1 MDQVSINVR
10 PSSDTADTAS
20 HLNLGQVPPL
30 PTARGRPFG
39 AAMGLG
45 KSPST
50 DSHVQEHLFTVKSGG
65 IAGYLSSLGSTDS
78 YVNITAKTDCF
89 VGFLPHHALQRVI
102 ERRPIVLLTLAKRLL
117 SLLSPLVLH
126 IDAALDWLQLGA
138 GEVLYQQGDK
148 STDFYV
154 VINGRLR
161 SLHEKDTGVEVLQEY
176 GQNDSIGELD
186 VITGVDRSDTVHT
199 IRDTELV
206 RIPAALFDAISTK
219 HPATT
224 VHFLRLIASRVRSAI
239 QPGSRSK
246 TNPNAPDK
254 DVNLKT
260 VCVLGSNRNVPVAQF
275 AGKLKTSLEELGAST
290 SYLDQATVMRHLG
303 RHAFARIGKL
313 KSAGWLAD
321 QEQHYRTVLYVADTP
336 PSSQWTLTCIR
347 QADLVLIVG
356 MGDDPALGEYEKLL
370 LATKT
375 TARKELIL
383 LHDER
388 AVAPGSTRPWLRN
401 RPWLHAHHHIELP
414 GLVIPHTKA
423 PAAIH
428 DPAAVAAFKHL
439 RERVETRIK
448 KYRGL
453 RPLTRPRRPAHM
465 NDFARIARRLC
476 GKQIGLVLG
485 GGGARGISHIG
496 MLQAL
501 EEEGV
506 PIDSIGGCSIGS
518 FVGGLYARE
527 TDLLATTGRT
537 KQFAGRMGSMLRI
550 LSDVTYPF
558 VAYTTGHE
566 FSMSPFLQPLGWV
579 LLLTPAYRQRNLQG
593 VLQYPH

>member
-1 MDQVSINVR
+1 
-10 PSSDTADTAS
+10 
-20 HLNLGQVPPL
+20 
-30 PTARGRPFG
+30 
-39 AAMGLG
+39 MGLQDPR
-45 KSPST
+45 KDPADMSE
-50 DSHVQEHLFTVKSGG
+50 SHSEEHLFTVKSGG
-65 IAGYLSSLGSTDS
+65 IAGYLSSLGTTDS

-89 VGFLPHHALQRVI
+89 VGLLPIHALQRII
-102 ERRPIVLLTLAKRLL
+102 ERRPIILLTLAKRLL

-138 GEVLYQQGDK
+138 GEVLYQEGDK

-161 SLHEKDTGVEVLQEY
+161 SIREKDGGVEVLQEY

-186 VITGVDRSDTVHT
+186 VITGVNRSDTVHT

-224 VHFLRLIASRVRSAI
+224 IHFLRLIASRVRSAM
-239 QPGSRSK
+239 GSNSIGSK
-246 TNPNAPDK
+246 TNPNAADK

-260 VCVLGSNRNVPVAQF
+260 VCVLGANRNVPVAQF
-275 AGKLKTSLEELGAST
+275 AGKLKNSLEELGAST
-290 SYLDQATVMRHLG
+290 SYLDQGTVMRHLG

-313 KSAGWLAD
+313 KIAGWLAD

-356 MGDDPALGEYEKLL
+356 MGDDPAIGEYEKLL

-375 TARKELIL
+375 TARKELII

-388 AVAPGSTRPWLRN
+388 AVVPGSTRPWLRN
-401 RPWLHAHHHIELP
+401 RPWLHAHHHVELP
-414 GLVIPHTKA
+414 GVMTPHKA
-423 PAAIH
+423 APTLH
-428 DPAAVAAFKHL
+428 DAAAVAAFKHL

-476 GKQIGLVLG
+476 GRQIGLVLG

-501 EEEGV
+501 EEQGV

-527 TDLLATTGRT
+527 TDLLETTGRT
-537 KQFAGRMGSMLRI
+537 KQFAGRMGSVLRL
-550 LSDVTYPF
+550 LSDFTYPF

-566 FSMSPFLQPLGWV
+566 FSKFP
-579 LLLTPAYRQRNLQG
+579 
-593 VLQYPH
+593 

>member
-1 MDQVSINVR
+1 
-10 PSSDTADTAS
+10 
-20 HLNLGQVPPL
+20 
-30 PTARGRPFG
+30 
-39 AAMGLG
+39 MGLG
-45 KSPST
+45 KKPVQTQSSAEE
-50 DSHVQEHLFTVKSGG
+50 DQEHLFTVKSGG

-89 VGFLPHHALQRVI
+89 VGFLPQQTLQRII

-138 GEVLYQQGDK
+138 GEVLYQEGDK

-161 SLHEKDTGVEVLQEY
+161 SLHEKDGGVEVLQEY

-224 VHFLRLIASRVRSAI
+224 VHFLRLIASRVRSAL
-239 QPGSRSK
+239 QPGGVNTK

-290 SYLDQATVMRHLG
+290 SYLDQGTVMRHLG

-401 RPWLHAHHHIELP
+401 RPWLHAHHHVELP
-414 GLVIPHTKA
+414 GLLINTHKTAA
-423 PAAIH
+423 PPLH

-453 RPLTRPRRPAHM
+453 RPLGRPRRPAHM

-485 GGGARGISHIG
+485 GGGGRGISHIG

-506 PIDSIGGCSIGS
+506 PIDAIGGCSIGA

-527 TDLLATTGRT
+527 TDLLETTGRT
-537 KQFAGRMGSMLRI
+537 KQFAGRMGSMLRL

-566 FSMSPFLQPLGWV
+566 FSESL
-579 LLLTPAYRQRNLQG
+579 
-593 VLQYPH
+593 

>member
-1 MDQVSINVR
+1 MPRS
-10 PSSDTADTAS
+10 A
-20 HLNLGQVPPL
+20 
-30 PTARGRPFG
+30 GRPFG
-39 AAMGLG
+39 AAMGLQDPR
-45 KSPST
+45 KDPSL
-50 DSHVQEHLFTVKSGG
+50 DSDTHTEEHLFTVKPGG

-89 VGFLPHHALQRVI
+89 VGLLPIQALQRII
-102 ERRPIVLLTLAKRLL
+102 ERRPIILLTLAKRLL

-138 GEVLYQQGDK
+138 GEVLYQEGDK

-161 SLHEKDTGVEVLQEY
+161 SLQEKESGVQVLQEY

-186 VITGVDRSDTVHT
+186 VITGVNRSDTVHT

-224 VHFLRLIASRVRSAI
+224 IHFLRLIASRVRAATGNGHGSGSNSA
-239 QPGSRSK
+239 SK
-246 TNPNAPDK
+246 TNPNAADK

-260 VCVLGSNRNVPVAQF
+260 VCVLGVNRNVPVAQF

-290 SYLDQATVMRHLG
+290 SYLDQGTVMRHLG

-313 KSAGWLAD
+313 KIAGWLAD

-356 MGDDPALGEYEKLL
+356 MGDDPSLGEYEKLL

-375 TARKELIL
+375 TARKELII

-388 AVAPGSTRPWLRN
+388 AVIPGSTRPWLRN
-401 RPWLHAHHHIELP
+401 RPWLHAHHHVELP
-414 GLVIPHTKA
+414 GVITPHGHSVKA
-423 PAAIH
+423 APSPHDAAAI
-428 DPAAVAAFKHL
+428 AAFKHL

-476 GKQIGLVLG
+476 GRQIGLVLG

-501 EEEGV
+501 EEQGV

-527 TDLLATTGRT
+527 TDLLETTGRT
-537 KQFAGRMGSMLRI
+537 KQFAGRMGSVLRL
-550 LSDVTYPF
+550 LSDFTYPF

-566 FSMSPFLQPLGWV
+566 FSEWLSDS
-579 LLLTPAYRQRNLQG
+579 QRSRSS
-593 VLQYPH
+593 HAI

>member
-1 MDQVSINVR
+1 
-10 PSSDTADTAS
+10 
-20 HLNLGQVPPL
+20 
-30 PTARGRPFG
+30 
-39 AAMGLG
+39 MGLG
-45 KSPST
+45 GT
-50 DSHVQEHLFTVKSGG
+50 DDDSKDSAQRPATTEEHLYSVKPGG
-65 IAGYLSSLGSTDS
+65 IAGYLASLSSTDS

-89 VGFLPHHALQRVI
+89 VGFLPHQSLTKII
-102 ERRPIVLLTLAKRLL
+102 ERRPIVLLTLAKRLI

-126 IDAALDWLQLGA
+126 IDAALDWMQLGA
-138 GEVLYQQGDK
+138 GHVLYEKGDK
-148 STDFYV
+148 SSDFYV

-161 SLHEKDTGVEVLQEY
+161 SIEERDGDVEVLREW

-186 VITGVDRSDTVHT
+186 VITGVNRSDTVHT
-199 IRDTELV
+199 IRDSELV

-224 VHFLRLIASRVRSAI
+224 VHFLRLIASRVRSAVVKNTSHPSI
-239 QPGSRSK
+239 
-246 TNPNAPDK
+246 PNAPPTDI
-254 DVNLKT
+254 NLKT
-260 VCVLGSNRNVPVAQF
+260 VCILGSNRSVPVAQF
-275 AGKLKTSLEELGAST
+275 AGKLKNSLEELGAST
-290 SYLDQATVMRHLG
+290 SYLDQGTVMRHLG

-313 KSAGWLAD
+313 KIAGWLAD

-347 QADLVLIVG
+347 QADLVLVVA
-356 MGDDPALGEYEKLL
+356 MGDDPTLGEYEKLL

-375 TARKELIL
+375 TARKELVL
-383 LHDER
+383 LHDDR
-388 AVAPGSTRPWLRN
+388 TVPPGSTKPWLRIRPWL
-401 RPWLHAHHHIELP
+401 ASHHHVELP
-414 GLVIPHTKA
+414 GVVTPHKA
-423 PAAIH
+423 APIVH

-453 RPLTRPRRPAHM
+453 RPLTPPRRPAHM

-476 GKQIGLVLG
+476 GKSIGLVLG

-501 EEEGV
+501 EEHGV
-506 PIDSIGGCSIGS
+506 PVDAIGGCSIGS
-518 FVGGLYARE
+518 FVGGLYARG
-527 TDLLATTGRT
+527 TDLLETTGRT
-537 KQFAGRMGSMLRI
+537 KQFSGRMGSMWRI

-566 FSMSPFLQPLGWV
+566 FNRGICEFGPSSIS
-579 LLLTPAYRQRNLQG
+579 LLEQG
-593 VLQYPH
+593 GVPDCQTKHFIIHI